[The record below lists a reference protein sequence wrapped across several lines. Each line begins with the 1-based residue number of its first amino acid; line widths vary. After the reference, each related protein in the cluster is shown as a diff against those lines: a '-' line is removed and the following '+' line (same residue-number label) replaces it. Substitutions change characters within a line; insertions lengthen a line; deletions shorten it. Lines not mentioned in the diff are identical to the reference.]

1 MRRDVEFNV
10 WLFKVCSGFGAV
22 AVIGEAEGPEHE
34 GAVEENA
41 FEMKF
46 IEVLI
51 TEKVQDLS

>member
-10 WLFKVCSGFGAV
+10 WLFKVCTGVGAV

-41 FEMKF
+41 F
-46 IEVLI
+46 
-51 TEKVQDLS
+51 